1 MSLISSIIALV
12 VSLTGI
18 LFGIILGF
26 IAPEELRSGKKYF
39 VFAKSTLFI
48 VLFLMINYFLYHS
61 NQLVVLSVFS
71 ILAVVL
77 FVLNI
82 ALKKRFIELFNYII
96 FVVPYFFL
104 KVETNQLILASAL
117 FIYGLVAGT
126 LLKKFLNQ
134 N

>member
-39 VFAKSTLFI
+39 VFAKFSLFI
-48 VLFLMINYFLYHS
+48 VLFLLINFFLYQS
-61 NQLVVLSVFS
+61 NQLIVLGIFS
-71 ILAVVL
+71 FFAVIL

-82 ALKKRFIELFNYII
+82 AIKKRFMELFNYMIFII
-96 FVVPYFFL
+96 PYFLL
-104 KVETNQLILASAL
+104 KTEKNQLVLASAL

-126 LLKKFLNQ
+126 LLKKLLNPD
-134 N
+134 